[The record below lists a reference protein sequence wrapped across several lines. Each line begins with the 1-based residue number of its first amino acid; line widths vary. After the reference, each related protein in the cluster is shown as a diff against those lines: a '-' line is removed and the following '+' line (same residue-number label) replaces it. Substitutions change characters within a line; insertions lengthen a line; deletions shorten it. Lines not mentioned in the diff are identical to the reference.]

1 MADRLV
7 SDGAEQDGGH
17 LLEVAPAA
25 ERRADVDPAAV
36 RQAEMEPP
44 VGGETH
50 AVAGPAIRFRDRADK
65 PDDAARARQAMVA
78 RLVGRIAAGQRG
90 QWAERL
96 LDARTGLG
104 AADEAAARHLLRI
117 PGPERHG
124 LDKAHVPRALEREGR
139 QRNGVL
145 LVEAAY
151 QDRVQLDR
159 YETRLLGRLDA
170 GPDVCKRAPAHDL
183 RDARGIEAVEVHV

>member
-7 SDGAEQDGGH
+7 RDGAEQDGGH
-17 LLEVAPAA
+17 LVEVAAAA
-25 ERRADVDPAAV
+25 ERRADVDLV
-36 RQAEMEPP
+36 VVQQAEVEPP

-50 AVAGPAIRFRDRADK
+50 AVACPAIRLRDRADE

-78 RLVGRIAAGQRG
+78 RLVGGIAAGQRG
-90 QWAERL
+90 QWAQRL
-96 LDARTGLG
+96 LDACTGLG

-124 LDKAHVPRALEREGR
+124 LDEAHVTGAREREGR

-170 GPDVCKRAPAHDL
+170 GPDVCERAPA
-183 RDARGIEAVEVHV
+183 